1 MMNARLGI
9 RKILPVALGLALLV
23 VMCWWGSG
31 EAQLDRLRKL
41 KKDAAA
47 LAVEETPMALIPEG
61 PFWMGRD
68 GTEALEDERPRH
80 RVWLDTYSM
89 DLFEV
94 STIQYARFLAA
105 TKRQPPWQ
113 WETVDLSVHGDRPV
127 IGVDWEDAEA
137 YCRWAGKRLPTE
149 AEWEKAAR
157 GTDER
162 LYPWGNQMPTA
173 SLANF
178 ALGARFSYSQVLMP
192 VGHYKQGVSP
202 YGLYDMAGNVWEW
215 VQDWYGANYYEVS
228 PERNPQGPEQGQFK
242 VLRGGSWSDLPKY
255 LLTYGRFKLPPTTR
269 NSFTG
274 FRCVKSGSPS

>member
-1 MMNARLGI
+1 MTAQWTVLG
-9 RKILPVALGLALLV
+9 ATLLV
-23 VMCWWGSG
+23 LLTAMFGVGSG
-31 EAQLDRLRKL
+31 DAQLDRLRKL
-41 KKDAAA
+41 KKESATPAA
-47 LAVEETPMALIPEG
+47 EETSMVLIPQG
-61 PFWMGRD
+61 LFWMGRD

-80 RVWLDTYSM
+80 QVWLDAYSM
-89 DLFEV
+89 DLHEV
-94 STIQYARFLAA
+94 STAQYAQFLV
-105 TKRQPPWQ
+105 TTRRPPPWQ

-127 IGVDWEDAEA
+127 IGVDWYDADA
-137 YCRWAGKRLPTE
+137 YCRWKGKRLPTE

-162 LYPWGNQMPTA
+162 LYPWGNQTPTA

-192 VGHYKQGVSP
+192 VGYYKQGASP
-202 YGLYDMAGNVWEW
+202 YGLYEMAGNVWEW

-228 PERNPQGPEQGQFK
+228 PERNPQGPEEGQFK

-274 FRCVKSGSPS
+274 FRCAKSGSPS